1 MKAVQ
6 RKSGFTLAELLIVVA
21 ILAVLIAI
29 MIPLINGQIEKA
41 NNAVDMSTMR
51 AAYSVFAARDIEG
64 EVKVNQRY
72 YFNPADSSFSD
83 TVKPAGYGKSRTNA
97 KLWWTGNGKATGTP
111 NINKHPSVLQLMFDS
126 TGAVQFIWC
135 GGEYSGLNVTN
146 PADFSAMDDTQKI
159 AKDKVLIDALQK
171 EIRDMTYGE
180 LYKMFY
186 EGEYNP
192 NGSSYT
198 DGGTQNYKQ
207 ASSGKICFTIAEST
221 ILNGSPVVSNEDNC
235 SNSILVPD
243 LFSAVGYDINT
254 VDNNSNY
261 LINSVSVN
269 EQNKGKGARIWVC
282 LNISEA
288 DLKNPN
294 NWDKKATKAYTY
306 IKGSGVSTDSTIS
319 QKDRSDSKK
328 NP

>member
-6 RKSGFTLAELLIVVA
+6 KKSGFTLAELLIVVA

-51 AAYSVFAARDIEG
+51 AAYSAFAARDIEG

-135 GGEYSGLNVTN
+135 GGEYSGLNVTS
-146 PADFSAMDDTQKI
+146 ATAFSAMDDTQKI

-186 EGEYNP
+186 EGEYKN
-192 NGSSYT
+192 NVSGFS
-198 DGGTQNYKQ
+198 DGKQQNYIQ
-207 ASSGKICFTIAEST
+207 SIDVDGKTVLCVTLADST
-221 ILNGSPVVSNEDNC
+221 IVNDTPVNGEKNC
-235 SNSILVPD
+235 TNNVLAQD
-243 LFSAVGYDINT
+243 LFSAVGYDLNT

-261 LINSVSVN
+261 LITSVTSN
-269 EQNKGKGARIWVC
+269 GSKKGKGARIWAC
-282 LNISEA
+282 LNITED
-288 DLKNPN
+288 DLKNPDN
-294 NWDKKATKAYTY
+294 RDKKADKAYTY
-306 IKGSGVSTDSTIS
+306 IKGSGTTTPEELS
-319 QKDRSDSKK
+319 QAGRK
-328 NP
+328 NK